1 MTRTFLGSLEVHTA
15 KERGRG
21 WVREEILHL
30 CDFFDNQTNHSPS
43 SQSSHCCCNVTS
55 CVMGTGEFV
64 CGNLLVFCK
73 LFFNT
78 VITMVSFVIRLSY
91 RIARHL
97 RELSVALLVARFGFL
112 PNVVP
117 YSRLFWR
124 ALKLANWSKN
134 VIGKF

>member
-1 MTRTFLGSLEVHTA
+1 M
-15 KERGRG
+15 
-21 WVREEILHL
+21 REEILHL

-43 SQSSHCCCNVTS
+43 SQSSHCCCNDTR

-78 VITMVSFVIRLSY
+78 VIIMVSFMMCLSY
-91 RIARHL
+91 RIARRL

-112 PNVVP
+112 PNVI
-117 YSRLFWR
+117 SLFETLHLLPNAYLLVGDLSTAGFHLRGSEGGHLPPPW
-124 ALKLANWSKN
+124 KLD
-134 VIGKF
+134 